1 MERETEN
8 RRQQV
13 EEYKQALLPLL
24 RYLPWL
30 EKSVGTQVSRT
41 YNGADMGEKL
51 MGFPVYDG
59 NLMGF
64 VREAGNSIFMDR
76 NYRYVYTR
84 NRIVSHDDE
93 RKAIANA
100 TIKEWGILCGI
111 LSNYVLGGRTR
122 STLWSEA
129 VQEQIFY
136 LVINKMVEIVEFWD
150 KPLDKPRF

>member
-1 MERETEN
+1 MERELEN

-13 EEYKQALLPLL
+13 EEYKRDLVPLL

-30 EKSVGTQVSRT
+30 EKSMGTKVSRT
-41 YNGADMGEKL
+41 YDGSEMGEKV

-59 NLMGF
+59 TLMNF
-64 VREAGNSIFMDR
+64 VREASKSAFMDR

-84 NRIVSHDDE
+84 NHIKSHDDE
-93 RKAIANA
+93 RKVIASA

-111 LSNYVLGGRTR
+111 LSYYVLGGRTR

-129 VQEQIFY
+129 VTENIFY
-136 LVINKMVEIVEFWD
+136 LVVSKMCEIVEYWD
-150 KPLDKPRF
+150 TPLDKQRF